1 LLLISCSLCVFIFFQ
16 IIDIRDILRVD
27 SIDQMRDVYI
37 VQCLMETDL
46 YKLLKTQVMVLP
58 DIWLKFIERITTI
71 DMWCI
76 ILAITPNTKTEYN
89 CRLSDIFNYGSD
101 SRYAFMRALK

>member
-1 LLLISCSLCVFIFFQ
+1 
-16 IIDIRDILRVD
+16 
-27 SIDQMRDVYI
+27 
-37 VQCLMETDL
+37 METDL

-101 SRYAFMRALK
+101 SRYAFMRALKWSDQCLKKNVDILFFNYFYQK